1 MELRWIFRSAAS
13 KPLVSLY
20 PRAPRLFSTSAL
32 RANSILSS
40 LIKSTLD
47 AGATTTGQGGRDRPP
62 PSAHSSAN
70 IYGAEVPL
78 GTSLP
83 FRHRASNYGASSTA
97 AAPIQHL
104 DVKPKMGPTAGRS
117 VLVTTDVSQ
126 ALMRLRSI
134 LSQNKVRQDF
144 HMQKFHERPGLKRKR
159 LASERHRR
167 RFKEGFKR
175 MVSIVLDMK
184 KKGM

>member
-1 MELRWIFRSAAS
+1 M
-13 KPLVSLY
+13 SLH
-20 PRAPRLFSTSAL
+20 PPAPPSFSTSAL
-32 RANSILSS
+32 RASDNPFSS
-40 LIKSTLD
+40 IKSVLD
-47 AGATTTGQGGRDRPP
+47 AAATTTTGTQ
-62 PSAHSSAN
+62 PSPHS

-78 GTSLP
+78 GMPLP
-83 FRHRASNYGASSTA
+83 IRHRANFGPSGRA

-104 DVKPKMGPTAGRS
+104 DVKPRMGPTAGRS
-117 VLVTTDVSQ
+117 VLVTTDISQ
-126 ALMRLRSI
+126 ALMRLKSI
-134 LSQNKVRQDF
+134 LSQNKVRQQF
-144 HMQKFHERPGLKRKR
+144 HMQKFHESRGLKRKR